1 MKNKF
6 KFLTRE
12 SIKKKIGTKSF
23 KIVNIILFIIIVG
36 LVNLDSVVKFFGG
49 DFDEPINIYVVDEVG
64 VYDDFKSVMENSYF
78 DSLQSYNATVVKSD
92 KTLDELKQD
101 IIDEESDDIIIN
113 IKKVEEVTYENV
125 FDVDFI
131 SFEYVD
137 TLMYANIVN
146 AINTVKEDRA
156 LEMANI
162 SQELLSSITKN
173 VEINRVMLS
182 DDIKD
187 NEEFMELIG
196 GVITL
201 VFVIPIFILVTML
214 VQMIGAEINEEKSTK
229 SMEII
234 ISSVTPEVHFM
245 SKLISANVFAITQG
259 ALLILYS
266 VIGAVIRTLTV
277 GSTSSVNQ
285 VIGTADNMG
294 QINTYINMF
303 LQSEIFDKLLIGIP
317 FFIIIILLSFLAYS
331 LLIGILASI
340 TTSIEDYQQ
349 IQTPVMIFLMMGYF
363 MAIYASVFQG
373 ATFINVMAYVPF
385 ISGILAPVMY
395 TLGEVSIWG
404 LMISAGLLIITCT
417 LLYRFGLK
425 VYKVGILNY
434 SSSNLWKKIFEALKN

>member
-49 DFDEPINIYVVDEVG
+49 DFDEPINIYVVDEVD

-92 KTLDELKQD
+92 KTLEELKQD

-266 VIGAVIRTLTV
+266 VIGAVIRALTV

-373 ATFINVMAYVPF
+373 ATFINVMAYIPF

-404 LMISAGLLIITCT
+404 LMISEGLLIITCI

>member
-49 DFDEPINIYVVDEVG
+49 DFDEPINIYVVDEVD

-266 VIGAVIRTLTV
+266 IIGAVIRALTV

-373 ATFINVMAYVPF
+373 ATFINVMAYIPF

>member
-49 DFDEPINIYVVDEVG
+49 DFDEPINIYVVDEVD

-92 KTLDELKQD
+92 KTLDELKKD

-266 VIGAVIRTLTV
+266 VIGAVIRALTV

>member
-49 DFDEPINIYVVDEVG
+49 DFDEPINIYVVDEVD

-266 VIGAVIRTLTV
+266 VIGAVIRALTV

>member
-49 DFDEPINIYVVDEVG
+49 DFDEPINIYVVDEVD

-266 VIGAVIRTLTV
+266 IIGAVIRALTV